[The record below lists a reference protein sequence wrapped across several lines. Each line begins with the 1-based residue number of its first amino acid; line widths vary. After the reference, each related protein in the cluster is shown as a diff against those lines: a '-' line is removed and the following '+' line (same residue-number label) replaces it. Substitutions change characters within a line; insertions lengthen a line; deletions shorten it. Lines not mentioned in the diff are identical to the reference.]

1 MKFLFALFLLFG
13 CQQDEMT
20 FRTVRRVN
28 SVNIPQIE
36 SKVVK
41 STSKECNA
49 PCTPPA
55 YCDHNDGVCKGMSNG
70 SNVSPNS
77 SLRDLK
83 LLNGDLKPESSVVFD
98 VRTGRMYR

>member
-28 SVNIPQIE
+28 SVNLPQIE

-41 STSKECNA
+41 STSKECSL
-49 PCTPPA
+49 PCNPPS
-55 YCDHNDGVCKGMSNG
+55 YCDTTTGTCKGVSNDI
-70 SNVSPNS
+70 NTNEP
-77 SLRDLK
+77 K
-83 LLNGDLKPESSVVFD
+83 QKEYHLLNGNLKPESALVFD
-98 VRTGRMYR
+98 RRTGRMYR